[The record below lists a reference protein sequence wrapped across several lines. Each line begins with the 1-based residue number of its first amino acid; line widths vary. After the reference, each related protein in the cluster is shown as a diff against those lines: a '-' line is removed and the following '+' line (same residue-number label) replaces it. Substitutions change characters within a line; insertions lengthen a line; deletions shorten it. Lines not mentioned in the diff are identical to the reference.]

1 MSTAIT
7 GGPPT
12 GGPASPRRTT
22 LTGLLRHLSDVALP
36 RAADYRG
43 ARASW
48 RADLT
53 AGLTVGVV
61 ALPLA
66 LGFGVSSGLG
76 AAAGL
81 ITAVVAG
88 VVAAVFGGSHVQ
100 VSGPTGAMTVVLV
113 PIVAHYGPGAVA
125 VIGLLAGVLV
135 MTAGLARL
143 GQLVAYLPWPV
154 LEGFTLGIAA
164 IIFLQQIPL
173 VSPVDHSGEST
184 IAAAVA
190 AITHASWSTVWPS
203 LIVVAVVVVIM
214 VFLPRWVREVPASL
228 VAVVVSSVLVAVTS
242 LAVPTIG
249 PLPEGLPLPSLP
261 AVSLAALPSLLG
273 PALAVAALCAIESLL
288 SARVADRLAAAPPA
302 RRTEPDR
309 ELFGQGLACVAS
321 AMVGGMP
328 ATGAIA
334 RTAVNVRTGG
344 RTRVAAIVHSLV
356 LLAVVLFGAALVA
369 GIPLAA
375 LAAVLMVTAVRMV
388 ESRVVRSVIHAGR
401 AEWAIFAVTAVVT
414 VLVDLI
420 TAIEVGIVLAGLLA
434 LRAVARNSRLTPG
447 SVGTGVNPPPGVEV
461 HRVDGSLFFAAAPT
475 LFSTF
480 ALAPSTSVLVLR
492 LSSVHAL
499 DISGAA
505 QLAERIDQ
513 WTADRVTVLL
523 KGTRPDHTAILE
535 AAGLPER
542 LRCSLPADDADHV
555 ADHSFAELD
564 SAVRHAAR
572 HVQRC

>member
-1 MSTAIT
+1 MNTALT
-7 GGPPT
+7 GGPPA
-12 GGPASPRRTT
+12 GGPVRSERPLA
-22 LTGLLRHLSDVALP
+22 GLLRHLGAVALP

-43 ARASW
+43 ARTSW

-173 VSPVDHSGEST
+173 VSPVEHSGEST
-184 IAAAVA
+184 VAAAVSA
-190 AITHASWSTVWPS
+190 TLHANWPAVWPS
-203 LIVVAVVVVIM
+203 LLVVAVVVAIM
-214 VFLPRWVREVPASL
+214 VVLPRWVRGIPASL
-228 VAVVVSSVLVAVTS
+228 VAVVVAAALVAVTG

-249 PLPEGLPLPSLP
+249 PLPEGLPAPSLP
-261 AVSLAALPSLLG
+261 VVSLSALPSLLG

-288 SARVADRLAAAPPA
+288 SARVADRLAGAPPA

-344 RTRVAAIVHSLV
+344 RTRVAAVVHSLV
-356 LLAVVLFGAALVA
+356 LLAVVLFGAALVS

-401 AEWAIFAVTAVVT
+401 AEWAIFAVTAAVT

-434 LRAVARNSRLTPG
+434 LRAVARSSRLTPG
-447 SVGTGVNPPPGVEV
+447 AAGTGIDPPPGVEV
-461 HRVDGSLFFAAAPT
+461 QRVDGSLFFAAAPT

-505 QLAERIDQ
+505 HLAERIDQ
-513 WTADRVTVLL
+513 WTADGVTVLL
-523 KGTRPDHTAILE
+523 KGTRPDHAATLE
-535 AAGLPER
+535 AAGLPQR
-542 LRCSLPADDADHV
+542 LHCSLPVGDPDHV
-555 ADHSFAELD
+555 VDHSFAELD
-564 SAVRHAAR
+564 RAVQHAAR